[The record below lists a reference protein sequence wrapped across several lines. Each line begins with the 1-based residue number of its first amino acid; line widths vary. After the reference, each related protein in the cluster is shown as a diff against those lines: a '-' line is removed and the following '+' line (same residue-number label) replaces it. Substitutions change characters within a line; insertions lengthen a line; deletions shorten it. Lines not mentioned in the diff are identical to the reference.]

1 MEMYIVLGVTLFMMV
16 SFVLHKVPFGVTT
29 MTCCAILAV
38 TGVVDLPTAFS
49 GFGNK
54 IVVLI
59 APMLALSAVLPRT
72 SMIAKLSKT
81 LNAMKGKRGMLLV
94 GFFFLI
100 GAVFAQ
106 FIPNTASITIL
117 VVFLST
123 LDDSGD
129 ITANRLLLPLLGILC
144 AWKFRFPI
152 GMGAATFATINGMY
166 EGIIPD
172 PQYALKMLDPFIYSL
187 IPMAVLTIYCLF
199 GWRLMPKSEN
209 INQSALK
216 EAKKHEMLAH
226 SQEVTVYIVFI
237 IVMLLML
244 LNQWTGNLLYLAP
257 GLGVLALIYAKIIKT
272 EDAVKD
278 MTSDMVW
285 MIAGVLV
292 VADALGK
299 SGAGNLI
306 GELILAILGSNP
318 SSIFVMLLFATAT
331 VVMTTFMSN
340 MATETV
346 LIPIAASV
354 ALAGGWDPRGMIL
367 TIGIANMLAV
377 GFPSGSGEAAVC
389 FAAGGYNPVK
399 VMKFTIPYIILG
411 IISSAVAANIMYPIY
426 G

>member
-1 MEMYIVLGVTLFMMV
+1 
-16 SFVLHKVPFGVTT
+16 
-29 MTCCAILAV
+29 
-38 TGVVDLPTAFS
+38 
-49 GFGNK
+49 
-54 IVVLI
+54 
-59 APMLALSAVLPRT
+59 
-72 SMIAKLSKT
+72 
-81 LNAMKGKRGMLLV
+81 MLLV

-306 GELILAILGSNP
+306 GKLILAILGSNP

>member
-1 MEMYIVLGVTLFMMV
+1 MEMYIVLGVTLFMMI

-216 EAKKHEMLAH
+216 EAKKHEMLSH

-306 GELILAILGSNP
+306 GKLILAILGSNP

-389 FAAGGYNPVK
+389 FAAGGYNPIK